1 MISIKT
7 DTEKRTTRRFC
18 MWQREIEDMNI
29 EGFNLM
35 LQDFC
40 GYCGCFEPEI
50 ERHRCDTE
58 WGETPKYTNTIRCKS
73 RQKCARIAENLNDKI
88 NGKSKT

>member
-1 MISIKT
+1 MKV
-7 DTEKRTTRRFC
+7 D
-18 MWQREIEDMNI
+18 
-29 EGFNLM
+29 GFNLM